1 MKNFITA
8 LLLTTTVA
16 YAEGD
21 AAQGEKDFKKCAVC
35 HTVDKDGKNG
45 TGPNLYNIF
54 NRGTGATEFKYSK
67 GFTEWATANSLW
79 TLELMDVWLTDPKKM
94 VKGTKMQYKEKD
106 AQDRANIIAY
116 LQTLGGQ

>member
-1 MKNFITA
+1 MKNFIAA

-21 AAQGEKDFKKCAVC
+21 AAQGEKQYKKCAVC
-35 HTVDKDGKNG
+35 HTVEEGGKNG

-54 NRGTGATEFKYSK
+54 GRGTGQADFKYSK
-67 GFTEWATANSLW
+67 GFTEWAIANPVW
-79 TLELMDVWLTDPKKM
+79 TDELMDVWLTDPKKM

-106 AQDRANIIAY
+106 AEVRANLIAY
-116 LQTLGGQ
+116 LKSVGVQ